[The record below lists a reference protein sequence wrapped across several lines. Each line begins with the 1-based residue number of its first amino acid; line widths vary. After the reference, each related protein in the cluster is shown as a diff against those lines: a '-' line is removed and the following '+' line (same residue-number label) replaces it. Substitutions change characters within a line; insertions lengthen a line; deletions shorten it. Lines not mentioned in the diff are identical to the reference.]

1 MRGRIQK
8 LMFHNK
14 RENFGFV
21 YETSCNIFTT
31 LSGILNIGVRE
42 LVYYLSSRDLSDK
55 FPNAHYLRDLC

>member
-1 MRGRIQK
+1 
-8 LMFHNK
+8 MFHNK